1 MLAATLIILG
11 AYLWGAVPSAYL
23 VARYLKGVDIRE
35 FGSGNVGATN
45 VMHHV
50 GRWAGFSLGT
60 FDCLAKGALPV
71 LVARLLDQSV
81 AVQVTV
87 GLVAIVG
94 HSWSPYLRFTGG
106 RGVATAIGVV
116 LGSFMWPEFLI
127 LTVVMGGFGR
137 LLFSDMGFWTLVSM
151 LLLPALAFIFN
162 RPVEVL
168 YMSLAIGL
176 LLMLK
181 RLTANW
187 EPPPGEYPLIKVMAY
202 RVVWDRDVPKQVQW
216 TSRRPR

>member
-1 MLAATLIILG
+1 MLEATLIILG

-23 VARYLKGVDIRE
+23 LTRYLKGIDIRD

-50 GRWAGFSLGT
+50 GRWTGFSLGT
-60 FDCLAKGALPV
+60 FDCLVKGTLPV
-71 LVARLLDQSV
+71 LVARLLDQSID
-81 AVQVTV
+81 VQVTA

-94 HSWSPYLRFTGG
+94 HSWSPYIRFTGG

-116 LGSFMWPEFLI
+116 LGSSMPWEFLI

-137 LLFSDMGFWTLVSM
+137 ILFRDMGLWTFIAM
-151 LLLPALAFIFN
+151 LLLPALALIFD
-162 RPVEVL
+162 RPPERV
-168 YMSLAIGL
+168 YMSVAIGL
-176 LLMLK
+176 LLVLK

-187 EPPPGEYPLIKVMAY
+187 EPLTGEYSLIKVMAY